1 MSPCRRPR
9 SAAGRPGP
17 RGRPSRGR
25 WRRRRRCARPRRPA
39 GSGASYRSCRRTWGR
54 GRPLG
59 PALTA
64 SRRFRY
70 DVRDTMAT
78 QPRDFYEVQ
87 KRQRRRSLFLFAAVL
102 LFYFAAIGLL
112 GLAFLASFGLVFN
125 TGLLGS
131 PSFWPRFLL
140 FDLAGAAVACLLHFQ
155 DARANGP

>member
-1 MSPCRRPR
+1 MIR
-9 SAAGRPGP
+9 AEGVAE
-17 RGRPSRGR
+17 
-25 WRRRRRCARPRRPA
+25 RRR
-39 GSGASYRSCRRTWGR
+39 SLS
-54 GRPLG
+54 

-70 DVRDTMAT
+70 DVRNTMAT

-102 LFYFAAIGLL
+102 LFYFAAIGLI

-140 FDLAGAAVACLLHFQ
+140 FDLAAASVVSILHFQ
-155 DARANGP
+155 DARKNGPRFILPRLQAATPDAPDRYH